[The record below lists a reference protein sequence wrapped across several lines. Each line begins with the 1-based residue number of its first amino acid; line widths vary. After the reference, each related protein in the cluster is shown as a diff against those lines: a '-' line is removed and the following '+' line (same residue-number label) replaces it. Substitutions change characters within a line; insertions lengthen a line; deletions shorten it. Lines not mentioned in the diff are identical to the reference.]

1 MSVPQRIAITGASG
15 LIGTA
20 LVGHLKS
27 EGHTVQRFVRRPVVA
42 PDEIQ
47 WDPKTGYVDIE
58 ALRGVDAIIHLAG
71 VGVGDKRWSKKYKS
85 EILNSRLLGTTAIAH
100 AVNEVKAQILNS
112 RLLGTEA
119 IAKAVAE
126 VKPQVFISAS
136 AIGWYGESG
145 NRAVV
150 ESDRVGDD
158 FLAAVCREWEGAADL
173 VTDVRTVKIRTGL
186 VLDPTGGA
194 LGKMLPLFRF
204 GLGGKLGNGKQWWSW
219 ITLHDVIRA
228 ITFLLEN
235 KVSGPVN
242 LTSPNPVTNQEF
254 TSALARAMHRPALFP
269 APAIAL
275 KVALGG
281 FSSEILGSKKV
292 APQVLT
298 DAGFTWDYPHITN
311 ALTALIQE

>member
-20 LVGHLKS
+20 LVGYLKS

-100 AVNEVKAQILNS
+100 AVNEVK
-112 RLLGTEA
+112 
-119 IAKAVAE
+119 
-126 VKPQVFISAS
+126 PQVFISAS

-145 NRAVV
+145 NRSVV

-194 LGKMLPLFRF
+194 LGKMLPLFRL

-228 ITFLLEN
+228 ITFLLES

-269 APAIAL
+269 APAIGL
-275 KVALGG
+275 KIALGG

-292 APQVLT
+292 MPQALT

-311 ALTALIQE
+311 ALIALVQE

>member
-1 MSVPQRIAITGASG
+1 VSVPQRIAITGASG

-27 EGHTVQRFVRRPVVA
+27 EGHTVQRLVRRPTVA

-58 ALRGVDAIIHLAG
+58 ALRGVDAVIHLAG
-71 VGVGDKRWSKKYKS
+71 VGVGDKRWTKKYKA
-85 EILNSRLLGTTAIAH
+85 EILNSRLLGTTAIAR
-100 AVNEVKAQILNS
+100 AVS
-112 RLLGTEA
+112 
-119 IAKAVAE
+119 E

-158 FLAAVCREWEGAADL
+158 FLAAVCREWEAAADL
-173 VTDVRTVKIRTGL
+173 AHDVRTVKLRTGL

-194 LGKMLPLFRF
+194 LGKMLPLFRL

-228 ITFLLEN
+228 ITFLLEHN
-235 KVSGPVN
+235 ISGPVN

-269 APAIAL
+269 APAIGL
-275 KVALGG
+275 KIALGG

-292 APQVLT
+292 IPQELT
-298 DAGFTWDYPHITN
+298 NAGFTWDYPHITN
-311 ALTALIQE
+311 ALTALID

>member
-20 LVGHLKS
+20 LVGQLKS

-100 AVNEVKAQILNS
+100 AVNEVK
-112 RLLGTEA
+112 
-119 IAKAVAE
+119 
-126 VKPQVFISAS
+126 PQVFISAS

-145 NRAVV
+145 NRSVI

-194 LGKMLPLFRF
+194 LGKMLPLFRL

-228 ITFLLEN
+228 ISFLLES

-275 KVALGG
+275 KIALGG

-292 APQVLT
+292 MPQALT

-311 ALTALIQE
+311 ALTALVQE

>member
-1 MSVPQRIAITGASG
+1 MTVPQRIAITGASG

-20 LVGHLKS
+20 LVGYLKS
-27 EGHTVQRFVRRPVVA
+27 EGHTVQRFVRRAVVA

-100 AVNEVKAQILNS
+100 AVNEVK
-112 RLLGTEA
+112 
-119 IAKAVAE
+119 
-126 VKPQVFISAS
+126 PQVFISAS

-145 NRAVV
+145 NRSVV

-194 LGKMLPLFRF
+194 LGKMLPLFRL

-269 APAIAL
+269 APAIGL
-275 KVALGG
+275 KIALGG

-292 APQVLT
+292 MPHALT

-311 ALTALIQE
+311 ALIALVQE